1 MERMQRPTANT
12 ADLNKIKEKAYMEI
26 ALNNLFLDLVDYADM
41 TELEVQ
47 ICCTFENDLYEREMK
62 MFIDKIKSFTSIA
75 EKVIYFV
82 KVWKRLGVVESF
94 INCELYANYFKF
106 YKDLSD
112 DDYNQLAIKYIVKN
126 NLV

>member
-1 MERMQRPTANT
+1 
-12 ADLNKIKEKAYMEI
+12 MEI

-94 INCELYANYFKF
+94 MNCELYANYFKF

>member
-94 INCELYANYFKF
+94 MNCELYANYFKF